1 MTVILYSFI
10 MSLHIKY
17 YMSLHSPADTANF
30 QQVLLTLIQGAVE
43 IPDPQGQ
50 KTCFNIL
57 KRLVEV
63 WGETQLTTTYHTIG
77 VIFKEIRKIV
87 IV

>member
-1 MTVILYSFI
+1 MILIKVMIHKIHYHESVAQN
-10 MSLHIKY
+10 MSL
-17 YMSLHSPADTANF
+17 SPPADTANF

-63 WGETQLTTTYHTIG
+63 WGETRLTTTYHTIRG
-77 VIFKEIRKIV
+77 RTT
-87 IV
+87 

>member
-1 MTVILYSFI
+1 
-10 MSLHIKY
+10 MSLYVKY
-17 YMSLHSPADTANF
+17 YLLTFCSPADTANF

-63 WGETQLTTTYHTIG
+63 WGESPLTT
-77 VIFKEIRKIV
+77 VLVLLKI
-87 IV
+87 ICKIM